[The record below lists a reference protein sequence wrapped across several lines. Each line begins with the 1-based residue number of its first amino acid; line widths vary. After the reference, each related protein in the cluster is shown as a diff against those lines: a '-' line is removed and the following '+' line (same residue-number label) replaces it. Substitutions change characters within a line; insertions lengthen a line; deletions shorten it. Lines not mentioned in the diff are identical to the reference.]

1 VNKFKK
7 YTAPILVLA
16 LGFGGYMLL
25 LAIKPEPEKREQAA
39 RPVTVFVEKV
49 SSSTVQLDVVTEG
62 EVRSRVAIDLVAQV
76 SGRVMSVA
84 PAFTEGGNVMPGE
97 TLVTIEDIDYQLA
110 LKQASAR
117 VAAAQVQVELALADA
132 DVARK
137 QLRGTKNPSD
147 LALKKPQLAEA
158 RAQLLAAEADLQQ
171 AQVNLERTRV
181 SLPFK
186 GRIED
191 TYVDLG
197 QFVSAGTPLGRA
209 FATDKVEVRLPITD
223 DQLASLDLPIG
234 YEAEPGGGLDIEFS
248 ATVAGREHHWQG
260 KLVRLDASIDSST
273 RLLYALAE
281 VDDPYGTSASGEGMP
296 MAVGLYVNGNI
307 RGRRIE
313 DAIRIPRS
321 ALRAGNT
328 VYVVNSDGRLEVRTV
343 QVTHSSPNYAVIS
356 EGLSA
361 SELVIISTMRNPI
374 PGMAL
379 QANTS
384 ATDTGALSANPAEA
398 ADGAG

>member
-1 VNKFKK
+1 
-7 YTAPILVLA
+7 
-16 LGFGGYMLL
+16 
-25 LAIKPEPEKREQAA
+25 
-39 RPVTVFVEKV
+39 
-49 SSSTVQLDVVTEG
+49 
-62 EVRSRVAIDLVAQV
+62 
-76 SGRVMSVA
+76 VMSVA

-248 ATVAGREHHWQG
+248 ATVAGREHQWQG

-361 SELVIISTMRNPI
+361 SELVIISTIRNPI

>member
-1 VNKFKK
+1 MNKFKK

-248 ATVAGREHHWQG
+248 ATVAGREHQWQG

-361 SELVIISTMRNPI
+361 SELVIISTIRNPI

>member
-1 VNKFKK
+1 MNKFKK

-248 ATVAGREHHWQG
+248 ATVAGREHQWQG

-361 SELVIISTMRNPI
+361 SELVVISTIRNPI

-384 ATDTGALSANPAEA
+384 ATDTGALSANPPEA

>member
-1 VNKFKK
+1 MNKFKK

-260 KLVRLDASIDSST
+260 KLIRLDASIDSST

-361 SELVIISTMRNPI
+361 SELVIISTIRNPI

>member
-234 YEAEPGGGLDIEFS
+234 YEAEPGGGLDTEFS
-248 ATVAGREHHWQG
+248 ATVAGREHQWQG

-361 SELVIISTMRNPI
+361 SELVIISTIRNPI

>member
-1 VNKFKK
+1 MSKIIK
-7 YTAPILVLA
+7 YTTPLLVIS
-16 LGFGGYMLL
+16 LGIGGYLL
-25 LAIKPEPEKREQAA
+25 LQASKPEPEKRDELA
-39 RPVTVFVEKV
+39 RPVAVFVEQV
-49 SSSTVQLDVVTEG
+49 NSSSVQLDVVTEG

-76 SGRVMSVA
+76 TGRVMAVS
-84 PAFTEGGNVMPGE
+84 PDFTEGGSVLPGE
-97 TLVTIEDIDYQLA
+97 TLVTIEDTDYQLA

-117 VAAAQVQVELALADA
+117 VAEGQVGVELALAGA

-158 RAQLLAAEADLQQ
+158 RARLLAAEADLQQ

-186 GRIED
+186 GRIAE

-197 QFVSAGTPLGRA
+197 QFISIGTPLGRA

-223 DQLASLDLPIG
+223 NQLASLGLPIG
-234 YEAEPGGGLDIEFS
+234 YEAEPGKGLDIEFR
-248 ATVAGREHHWQG
+248 ATVAGLEHQWPG
-260 KLVRLDASIDSST
+260 KLVRLDASIDSAT
-273 RLLYALAE
+273 RLLYALAVVE
-281 VDDPYGTSASGEGMP
+281 DPYGASASGQGMP
-296 MAVGLYVNGNI
+296 MAVGLYVSGII
-307 RGRRIE
+307 RGRSID

-328 VYVVNSDGRLEVRTV
+328 VYVVSAEDQLEVRTV
-343 QVTHSSPNYAVIS
+343 QVAHSSPSYAVIS
-356 EGLSA
+356 EGLNSGA
-361 SELVIISTMRNPI
+361 LVIVSSIRNPI

-379 QANTS
+379 KANTS
-384 ATDTGALSANPAEA
+384 GENSPAISTDEV
-398 ADGAG
+398 AGGHD